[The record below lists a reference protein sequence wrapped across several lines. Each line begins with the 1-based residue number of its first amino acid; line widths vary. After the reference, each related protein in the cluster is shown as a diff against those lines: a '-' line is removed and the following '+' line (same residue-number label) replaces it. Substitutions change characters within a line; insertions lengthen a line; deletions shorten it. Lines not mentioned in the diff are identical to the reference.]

1 MVLKTARVFDL
12 LERKRDAFANFDSD
26 AVYRRGQ
33 YIQSLKRLTQLSS
46 LDIVSRLSA
55 EEAPGALPTAEWD
68 EHRKWRVKFKSGWKN
83 REESFQWVG
92 ETIENVPTFA
102 VDGSQIYLS
111 KDISIPVALVQ
122 VGWYE
127 NFHCQAGKYEKDI
140 LLDVL
145 APDDLEASSS
155 GEPREQRVNLRRF
168 QLECDR
174 ITQYLSQHPDSDR
187 RLAFFDGALVAT
199 FAEAYEPAVRSAYVN
214 AILPMLRASEA
225 CKVPLVAYVDT
236 TYTRDLTTMLQHIF
250 GLPDAP
256 QVNDAQLVDGL
267 LQWGDR
273 TPFFVCA
280 RGGAQR
286 GQESILTDYAEMR
299 DRVGFVYL
307 KTNGD
312 SYPVRLEIPVWIH
325 EAGLLDW
332 VVDIVRC
339 EVIIGKGYPY
349 AIETADQTAVL
360 RAEDRSTFMRVLQD
374 WSARYE
380 LELRL
385 SRKMTSKL
393 RRRRVR

>member
-1 MVLKTARVFDL
+1 MSLKTARLFDL

-26 AVYRRGQ
+26 AVYRRGE
-33 YIQSLKRLTQLSS
+33 YVKALRRLTKLSHAEIVGS
-46 LDIVSRLSA
+46 LADS
-55 EEAPGALPTAEWD
+55 EAPGALPTEEWD
-68 EHRKWRVKFKSGWKN
+68 AVRKWRVKFNSNWKN
-83 REESFQWVG
+83 REESNSWVAQ
-92 ETIENVPTFA
+92 TIENVPTFA

-111 KDISIPVALVQ
+111 KDVSIPVALVQ

-140 LLDVL
+140 QLDVL

-174 ITQYLSQHPDSDR
+174 LTQYLTQHSGGEQ

-199 FAEAYEPAVRSAYVN
+199 FAEAYDPSVRAAYVN
-214 AILPMLRASEA
+214 SILPMLRASET

-236 TYTRDLTTMLQHIF
+236 TYTRDLTAMLQHLF

-256 QVNDAQLVDGL
+256 QVNDAQLMDSM

-273 TPFFVCA
+273 TPFFICA

-286 GQESILTDYAEMR
+286 GQESILTDYGPMR

-312 SYPVRLEIPVWIH
+312 NYPVRLEMPVWIH